1 VLAAGQV
8 LQNRYRVVSLMG
20 QGGMGAVY
28 RAWDTRLSIPVALKE
43 MIPQPGLAPSMLA
56 QLRQQFQQEA
66 TVLARLDHPHLV
78 NVTDF
83 FEEAGNAYLVMKFIE
98 GENLARSIEQ
108 RGALPE
114 TQVLEWADQLL
125 DALAYCHTQGVIHRD
140 IKPQNVIIR
149 PDGQAVLV
157 DFGLVKLW
165 DPSAPQT
172 RTVMRGMG
180 TPEYAPPEQYDV
192 GAGHTD
198 QRSDIY
204 SLGATLYHAL
214 TGHAPPTA
222 TRRIAS
228 REAFQPPRTL
238 NQHISPVT
246 ETAILRAMELTISD
260 RFSTAQD
267 MALSLQM
274 RRPDGAPSLLQRRHS
289 DGAPS
294 LLQRRHSDGTVAKQ
308 AVAPPRK
315 HAAGW
320 MWAVGGIGV
329 LAVGVVLAG
338 ALGLALLSG
347 DREASPSGDTA
358 TPIATLVEA
367 GTTSGADVGTTLPL
381 PSLVPRHVPPEC
393 AYNAYRL
400 GWVLDYGDANSI
412 LNDVFHP
419 DASYQYAFWD
429 QQTFRDL
436 VDQALLEPDSTA
448 RVELWQ
454 QAEDILVT
462 DYAVVLPI
470 FHYDQTSLVQPDF
483 QAEFPAFGAPC
494 LAKWRQP
501 QGGNTL
507 RVHLSADPAT
517 LDVSTATDTNE
528 LYVLNQLMEGLYRY
542 TDGGT
547 IEPAGAR
554 SLDVSRDGMVY
565 TVHLRTNATWSDLE
579 KVVAQ
584 HYADGIVRLLDP
596 DTGAGYAWVMYPI
609 RGAEAYNTGET
620 DDPSAVGVRAVDDYT
635 LEITLERPAAYFE
648 TILALPTTYPVRLD
662 VIAAHGDEWT
672 EPGNFVGNGSYELK
686 EWVHDDH
693 LTLRKK
699 NFYHDASAVTVER
712 IEFSIIAEEA
722 TALAAYERGELD
734 ISGYPKEELP
744 RILDEMERHL
754 TRTPYPGVYYLGL
767 NTGVQP
773 TSNLNFRKAL
783 ASSIDRRAIVDR
795 VMNMPW
801 RIEACGVIPPEIP
814 GYRGCG
820 GVGYAFDVQA
830 AQGYLEDS
838 LEEMNVERPEDITLD
853 LWFNQGNEDLIE
865 AVADEWTS
873 NLGIN
878 VNLVSMEWS
887 AYLDALDK
895 CGGDR

>member
-1 VLAAGQV
+1 MVLAAGQV
-8 LQNRYRVVSLMG
+8 LQNRYRVVSLLG

-66 TVLARLDHPHLV
+66 TILARLDHPHLV

-108 RGALPE
+108 GDALPE

-125 DALAYCHTQGVIHRD
+125 NALAYCHAQGVIHRD
-140 IKPQNVIIR
+140 VKPQNVIIR

-165 DPSAPQT
+165 DPGDPHT
-172 RTVMRGMG
+172 RTAMRGMG

-192 GAGHTD
+192 GVGHTD

-214 TGHAPPTA
+214 TGHVPPTA

-228 REAFQPPRTL
+228 REAFQPPRML
-238 NQHISPVT
+238 NQRISPAT

-260 RFSTAQD
+260 RFSTAQN
-267 MALSLQM
+267 MAAALRGGAIAPA
-274 RRPDGAPSLLQRRHS
+274 RRTFVSRNPATNAVPATQ
-289 DGAPS
+289 
-294 LLQRRHSDGTVAKQ
+294 VAT
-308 AVAPPRK
+308 PPRK
-315 HAAGW
+315 RAAGW
-320 MWAVGGIGV
+320 VWAVGGIGV

-338 ALGLALLSG
+338 VVGLVLLSE
-347 DREASPSGDTA
+347 DRGQSLTGDTSTPTA
-358 TPIATLVEA
+358 TSVET
-367 GTTSGADVGTTLPL
+367 GTTSGADAGTALPL

-393 AYNAYRL
+393 TYNAYRL

-419 DASYQYAFWD
+419 DASSQHTFWD
-429 QQTFRDL
+429 QQAFRDL
-436 VDQALLEPDSTA
+436 VDQALLEPDSAA
-448 RVELWQ
+448 RVGLWQ

-462 DYAVVLPI
+462 DYAVVVPI
-470 FHYDQTSLVQPDF
+470 FHYDQTSLVQPDI
-483 QAEFPAFGAPC
+483 QAEFATFGTPC
-494 LAKWRQP
+494 FAKWRRP
-501 QGGNTL
+501 QGENTL
-507 RVHLSADPAT
+507 RVRLSADPAT
-517 LDVSTATDTNE
+517 LDVSTATDTDDQ
-528 LYVLNQLMEGLYRY
+528 YVLNQLMEGLYRY
-542 TDGGT
+542 TGEGT

-554 SLDVSRDGMVY
+554 SFDVSRDGMVY

-584 HYADGIVRLLDP
+584 HYVDGIMRLLDP

-620 DDPSAVGVRAVDDYT
+620 SDPSTVGVRAVDNYT
-635 LEITLERPAAYFE
+635 LEITLERPASYFE
-648 TILALPTTYPVRLD
+648 AILALPTTYPVRLD

-672 EPGNFVGNGSYELK
+672 EPGNFVGNGPYELS

-699 NFYHDASAVTVER
+699 NFYHDASAVTIER
-712 IEFSIIAEEA
+712 IEFPIIAEDVA
-722 TALAAYERGELD
+722 ALAAYERSELD
-734 ISGYPKEELP
+734 VSGYPREELP
-744 RILDEMERHL
+744 RILDEMESHL
-754 TRTPYPGVYYLGL
+754 TRMPYPGVYYLGL
-767 NTGVQP
+767 NTGVKP

-783 ASSIDRRAIVDR
+783 ASSIDKRAIVDR
-795 VMNMPW
+795 ALNMPW
-801 RIEACGVIPPEIP
+801 RVEACSVIPPEVP

-820 GVGYAFDVQA
+820 GAGYVFDVEA
-830 AQGYLEDS
+830 AQQYLESS
-838 LEEMNVERPEDITLD
+838 LEEMNVERSSDITVD
-853 LWFNQGNEDLIE
+853 LWFNQGNESVIE
-865 AVADEWTS
+865 AIAGEWES

-878 VNLVSMEWS
+878 VNLVSMDWG
-887 AYLDALDK
+887 AYLDALGE